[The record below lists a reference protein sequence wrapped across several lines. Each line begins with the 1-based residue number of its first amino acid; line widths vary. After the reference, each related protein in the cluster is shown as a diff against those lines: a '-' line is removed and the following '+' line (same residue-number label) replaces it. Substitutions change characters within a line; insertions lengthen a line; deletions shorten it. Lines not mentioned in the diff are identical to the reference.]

1 MTPVPQFYFRTS
13 KVIGLTNAA
22 PLYEDVE
29 GFQQPTGNLRT
40 CIYSPAGGHFAYT
53 TVDDVKVVDST
64 TGVVSQTIPLP
75 NVYEVA
81 FSPKGSYLCTYE
93 RPIKLDDGQN
103 VHHNFKVW
111 DVATGERV
119 AQFMQKNQTMA
130 NFQFTYDE
138 KFCARLVPNE
148 LQFYETKKLGGPA
161 AYKLRVE
168 GCTSFA
174 IAPGHSYYIAVF
186 VPERKGKPAVVDVYN
201 APNFSRPL
209 STKSIFKAERV
220 VLKWNN
226 LGTSLL
232 VLTQTEVDQTGKSYY
247 GESTLY
253 LRGIAGNFDSR
264 ITLDK
269 EGPIHDVAWCP
280 DSKEFA
286 VVYGYMPAK
295 TMLFNYRGET
305 VRTLPLGP
313 RNTILYSPH
322 GRFLILAGF
331 GNLQGEVDIY
341 DRQNSYNKVST
352 IDASNTSVCEW
363 SPDGRYI
370 LFATT
375 SPRLRVDN
383 GVKVFHVTGKL
394 AYVREMTELF
404 SASWR
409 PETPDMYPLRA
420 TISPAP
426 ESHESANGVEVK
438 TPIKSAGA
446 YRPPHARGSATPLL
460 FKREDEGGFAVNAVD
475 AAQQRVKATRTVP
488 GAAPIDADAA
498 GDEGLSKTALR
509 NKKKREAKKA
519 REATDAVAAAPETA
533 KVPVATN
540 GTATA
545 PAAAA
550 AAVPPPPPPGLGI
563 IKNGLTFKN
572 PQDEKKYRGL
582 MKKLRAIE
590 DLKMR
595 QASGE
600 QLEDTQHAKIK
611 TEESVRSELAALGWN
626 EK

>member
-1 MTPVPQFYFRTS
+1 MASVPQFYFRTS
-13 KVIGLTNAA
+13 KIIGLTDAA
-22 PLYEDVE
+22 PRYEDVE

-40 CIYSPAGGHFAYT
+40 CTYSPSGGHFAYT
-53 TVDDVKVVDST
+53 TVDDVKIIDST
-64 TGVVSQTIPLP
+64 SGAVSQTIPVP
-75 NVYEVA
+75 NVYEVG

-93 RPIKLDDGQN
+93 RPVKLDDAQN
-103 VHHNFKVW
+103 AHHNFKVW
-111 DVATGERV
+111 DVATGEKIS
-119 AQFMQKNQTMA
+119 QFVQKNQTMA

-161 AYKLRVE
+161 SHKLRVE
-168 GCTSFA
+168 GCTAFA
-174 IAPGHSYYIAVF
+174 ISPGHSYYIAIF

-201 APNFSRPL
+201 APNFARPL
-209 STKSIFKAERV
+209 STKSLFKAERV

-232 VLTQTEVDQTGKSYY
+232 VLTMTEVDQTGKSYY
-247 GESTLY
+247 GESTLH

-295 TMLFNYRGET
+295 TMIFNYRGET
-305 VRTLPLGP
+305 IRTLPLGP

-341 DRQNSYNKVST
+341 DRQNAYKKVST

-383 GVKVFHVTGKL
+383 GVKIFHVTGKL
-394 AYVREMTELF
+394 AFVCEMTELF

-409 PETPDMYPLRA
+409 PESPDIYPLRSA
-420 TISPAP
+420 ISPAP
-426 ESHESANGVEVK
+426 EPHVSATAVEVK
-438 TPIKSAGA
+438 TPAKSAGA

-475 AAQQRVKATRTVP
+475 AAQQRVKARRTVP
-488 GAAPIDADAA
+488 GAASIEDDAA
-498 GDEGLSKTALR
+498 GEEGLSKTALR

-519 REATDAVAAAPETA
+519 RESSEAAAVSE
-533 KVPVATN
+533 KVKEPVATN
-540 GTATA
+540 GTST
-545 PAAAA
+545 
-550 AAVPPPPPPGLGI
+550 PPPPPPGLGI
-563 IKNGLTFKN
+563 TKNGITFKN

-582 MKKLRAIE
+582 VKKLRAIE
-590 DLKMR
+590 ELKVR
-595 QASGE
+595 LDKGE
-600 QLEDTQHAKIK
+600 KLEDTQETKIK
-611 TEESVRSELAALGWN
+611 TEASVRSELAALGWK